1 LIGEAVMGEGMEVVG
16 VLAPLF
22 GLLLL
27 AGGVSYFGFI
37 VLHAF
42 RIKVLGEPG
51 AGPAELEELRE
62 RIADLEDQVASGGE
76 FQTDPR
82 VLELEERVDFAERLL
97 ASERERAVL
106 PEPSEEITAPGQAG
120 EDL

>member
-1 LIGEAVMGEGMEVVG
+1 MGEGMEVVG

-42 RIKVLGEPG
+42 RVKVLGEPG

-62 RIADLEDQVASGGE
+62 RIADLEDQVASGEE

-120 EDL
+120 EAS

>member
-1 LIGEAVMGEGMEVVG
+1 MGEGMEVIG

-37 VLHAF
+37 VLQAF
-42 RIKVLGEPG
+42 RTRVLGEPG

-62 RIADLEDQVASGGE
+62 RIADLEDQVASGGQ

-97 ASERERAVL
+97 ASEREHAVL
-106 PEPSEEITAPGQAG
+106 PEPSEEVTAPSQPGKAV
-120 EDL
+120 

>member
-1 LIGEAVMGEGMEVVG
+1 MGEGMEVVG

-22 GLLLL
+22 GLLLV
-27 AGGVSYFGFI
+27 AGGVSYFGFV

-42 RIKVLGEPG
+42 RIRVLGEPG

-62 RIADLEDQVASGGE
+62 RISDLEEQFAGGE
-76 FQTDPR
+76 QLQTDPR

-97 ASERERAVL
+97 ARERERMVL
-106 PEPSEEITAPGQAG
+106 PEPSEEVTAPSQPENTG
-120 EDL
+120 

>member
-1 LIGEAVMGEGMEVVG
+1 MGEGMEVIG

-22 GLLLL
+22 GFLLIC
-27 AGGVSYFGFI
+27 GGVGYAGFI
-37 VLHAF
+37 ALQAF
-42 RIKVLGEPG
+42 RTKVLGEPG

-62 RIADLEDQVASGGE
+62 RIADLEDQVASGGQ

-97 ASERERAVL
+97 ASEREHAVL
-106 PEPSEEITAPGQAG
+106 PEPSEEVTAPSQPGKAV
-120 EDL
+120 

>member
-1 LIGEAVMGEGMEVVG
+1 MGEGMEVVG

-62 RIADLEDQVASGGE
+62 RIADLEDQAARGGE
-76 FQTDPR
+76 FPTDPR
-82 VLELEERVDFAERLL
+82 VLDLEERVAFAERLL
-97 ASERERAVL
+97 ASERERAAL

-120 EDL
+120 EAS